1 MSQPEILEQIRAS
14 RIAASPELRAR
25 VLDLAAA
32 VPPAPPRR
40 ELPWRRMSLVLVP
53 AAIALALT
61 GALVAGLAGSGKDSR
76 VAAPPAPRATQTVLS
91 GTEHG
96 ARVKAAPPVFS
107 ATHAAKDTTAPQKVA
122 GGAASGAGG
131 NIPATPGRAQLYE
144 SELTLKVSS
153 LSTATKRVLRLTRS
167 FHGYVRTVEYGS
179 GTKRGSAYLV
189 LRVPVGSVQAAIVR
203 FSALG
208 EIIDQHVS
216 IQDVQPTVD
225 RRFRQMQS
233 LRDLIAKLQAKLES
247 PALSADERA
256 RIENQLVGSRRT
268 LVVLQK
274 QQATLRRQ
282 TSFATISL
290 ALRTAD
296 ANAVPTHSPGRI
308 ERALDRSGS
317 ILLDELKVGVY
328 VLIVGA
334 PLLTLAVLGLGG
346 ARVRRRRTEERLL
359 STS

>member
-32 VPPAPPRR
+32 VPSPPRR

-53 AAIALALT
+53 AALALALT
-61 GALVAGLAGSGKDSR
+61 GALVAGLVGSGKRNR

-91 GTEHG
+91 ATEHG

-107 ATHAAKDTTAPQKVA
+107 ATQAPEDTTALQKVT

-144 SELTLKVSS
+144 SQLTLKVSS
-153 LSTATKRVLRLTRS
+153 LSAATKRALRLTRS

-179 GTKRGSAYLV
+179 GRERGSAYLV

-225 RRFRQMQS
+225 RRFRRMQT
-233 LRDLIAKLQAKLES
+233 LRDQVAKLQAKLES
-247 PALSADERA
+247 PTLSADGRA
-256 RIENQLVGSRRT
+256 RVETELVVTRRL

-274 QQATLRRQ
+274 QQAALRRQ
-282 TSFATISL
+282 TSFATVSL
-290 ALRTAD
+290 ALRTAA
-296 ANAVPTHSPGRI
+296 ANAVPIHSPGRI

-317 ILLDELKVGVY
+317 ILLDELKVAVY

-334 PLLTLAVLGLGG
+334 PLLLLAVLGLGG